1 MNEHIRDN
9 NSGSLMLKKEH
20 LGLLERMI
28 AVAGNKEGILV
39 MYVPCMDRRKQSAYV
54 CRMNSQAQSVE
65 FSKGPRARR
74 FGKEGKMMGFAW
86 SGPRR
91 WHYSSCTLSSSCDAA
106 YRHQSARELKAV
118 VWNAIAT

>member
-1 MNEHIRDN
+1 VNEHIRDK

-54 CRMNSQAQSVE
+54 
-65 FSKGPRARR
+65 K
-74 FGKEGKMMGFAW
+74 
-86 SGPRR
+86 
-91 WHYSSCTLSSSCDAA
+91 
-106 YRHQSARELKAV
+106 
-118 VWNAIAT
+118 